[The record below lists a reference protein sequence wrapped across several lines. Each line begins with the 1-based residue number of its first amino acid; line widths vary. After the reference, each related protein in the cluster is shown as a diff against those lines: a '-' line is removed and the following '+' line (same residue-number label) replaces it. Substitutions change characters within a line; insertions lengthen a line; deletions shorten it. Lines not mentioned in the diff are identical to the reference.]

1 MLSKI
6 VTDIRTNWAISDRE
20 RDEGLTTPEDITRH
34 DDISYGPYG
43 EWNLLDIYHK
53 KDVNTCQ
60 PTIVNIHGGGWVYGT
75 KEIYQ
80 FYCMSLAQRGFTV
93 VNFNYRLAPEN
104 KYPAALEDINSVFCF
119 LKEHGKEYYVDTE
132 NLLVVGDSAGGQL
145 ASHYLTIFTNPEFA
159 KLFTFQTPDVKV
171 RAVALNCGV
180 YDTRNCVDTEVDEYL
195 LEYIDK
201 EKLTK
206 DMWESLDTIKYMT
219 SDFPPAFVMSA
230 YHDFLV
236 ADAEPMYR
244 HLQSLSV
251 PCELRIYGSKEQEE
265 IAHVFHVNIR
275 LPEAG
280 KCNDEECE
288 FFKRFVG
295 CKPMTKN
302 V

>member
-119 LKEHGKEYYVDTE
+119 LKEHGKEYFVDTE
-132 NLLVVGDSAGGQL
+132 NLVIVGDSAGGQL
-145 ASHYLTIFTNPEFA
+145 ASHYLTIHTNPEFA

-171 RAVALNCGV
+171 RAVGLNCGV
-180 YDTRNCVDTEVDEYL
+180 YDARKCTDTDVDECF
-195 LEYIDK
+195 LEYVGK
-201 EKLTK
+201 EKLSEETL
-206 DMWESLDTIKYMT
+206 ESLDTMKYMT

-236 ADAEPMYR
+236 ANAEPMYR
-244 HLQSLSV
+244 HLQSLSI
-251 PCELRIYGSKEQEE
+251 PGELRIYGSKEQEE
-265 IAHVFHVNIR
+265 IAHVFHVNIK

-288 FFKRFVG
+288 FFKRFVS